1 MCPAA
6 VYLGVSNLRNFLFES
21 RPFATTTTL
30 HIDHSDRN
38 TGKGVSGGVT
48 KTRLDRQSPIGL
60 HKQGRSTKASGSSA
74 RLKARKRARFQ
85 GEVFHGRP
93 NG

>member
-21 RPFATTTTL
+21 RPSATTL

-38 TGKGVSGGVT
+38 TGKGVSEGVT
-48 KTRLDRQSPIGL
+48 KTRLDRQSHIGL